1 MSKNFEVDIS
11 DVQIQDILAITDMP
25 EYESFDRY
33 LNMVLE
39 KHRDKLEK
47 DDDDKIRGE
56 CERLRRLLRLRKD
69 LVVLK

>member
-1 MSKNFEVDIS
+1 MKNFEVDIS

-25 EYESFDRY
+25 EYQSFDRY

-56 CERLRRLLRLRKD
+56 CVRLRRLLRLRQD
-69 LVVLK
+69 LVDLK